1 MLWISTLYA
10 FELGKEG
17 KEVILHWSVLGLA
30 VFGRSVLSSPAKWRC
45 QRLMFVCYVFS
56 PLPGAAYLVWSRGFH
71 WLLDELGLVVLE
83 HTMQCMYC
91 RCSQGPI
98 LTLFKAGEVGTVL
111 VNQCPSLFQLLL
123 GFSMDHG
130 QKHLEVSWV
139 VVWSCSH

>member
-45 QRLMFVCYVFS
+45 QRLISVCYVFS

-71 WLLDELGLVVLE
+71 WLLDVLGLVVLE

-91 RCSQGPI
+91 RCSRAQFSRCSKQGRW
-98 LTLFKAGEVGTVL
+98 G
-111 VNQCPSLFQLLL
+111 QC
-123 GFSMDHG
+123 
-130 QKHLEVSWV
+130 W
-139 VVWSCSH
+139 